1 MQPNK
6 WQKREKGNRELFQF
20 LYRICKGKKRN
31 SASCIRT
38 HKSNKKKKNQKNKIF
53 LNLCNY
59 ITFHGIRDIKRLMS
73 LLFFFFLSQ
82 TFHQMP
88 KLQCLLQPLIM
99 HLQLH
104 LYPCLFLQSLTLP
117 QSQGTQN
124 RGKKI
129 KHSNDTL

>member
-1 MQPNK
+1 MNYFSFCIESAK
-6 WQKREKGNRELFQF
+6 EK
-20 LYRICKGKKRN
+20 KGTQHH
-31 SASCIRT
+31 ASKPTNPI
-38 HKSNKKKKNQKNKIF
+38 KKKPKNKIF
-53 LNLCNY
+53 LNLYNY
-59 ITFHGIRDIKRLMS
+59 ITFHAIRDIKRLMS
-73 LLFFFFLSQ
+73 LLFFFFFLSQ

-88 KLQCLLQPLIM
+88 QLQCLLQPLIM

-104 LYPCLFLQSLTLP
+104 LYPCLFLQLLTLP